1 MSASAEK
8 VDFLD
13 DDNEIP
19 GQRFC
24 LLSFLSPEN
33 VLERK
38 DLFFFT
44 KFMEN
49 YEIQWKTVNFEKYLA
64 ETIQSINTKLNAE
77 ADRLASA
84 DCSAASEICRQA
96 RLNVGE
102 YIENFQAYQQ
112 KNKKEL
118 TTTSIKEKY
127 DDFMYVHGKKV
138 EDEFFAKNG
147 FQTTVRGL
155 KVRGS
160 YSNDVEAK
168 ARAQKLQKAD
178 PLHNIYVAEV
188 GKWLAW
194 DPKPHEVPNQEYAN
208 EQLNSLMKA
217 YNENESAKSEAFKQ
231 HVPLKDAVEGS
242 RKKITNM
249 FEGESSVGGDMFS
262 TVGDLALQRKMENA
276 SKGGA

>member
-33 VLERK
+33 VLEKK
-38 DLFFFT
+38 DNFFFT

-49 YEIQWKTVNFEKYLA
+49 YEIQWKTTNFEKYLA
-64 ETIQSINTKLNAE
+64 ETIKSINDKLNAE
-77 ADRLASA
+77 ADRLAAA
-84 DCSAASEICRQA
+84 DCSGASEICRQA
-96 RLNVGE
+96 RLNIGE
-102 YIENFQAYQQ
+102 YIEDFQAYQQ
-112 KNKKEL
+112 KNKKEI
-118 TTTSIKEKY
+118 TTTVIKEKY
-127 DDFMYVHGKKV
+127 DDFIYVHGKKV
-138 EDEFFAKNG
+138 EDEFFAKNN

-160 YSNDVEAK
+160 YSSDGEAR

-194 DPKPHEVPNQEYAN
+194 DPKPHEIPNQEYAN

-217 YNENESAKSEAFKQ
+217 YNENEAAKSEAFKQ
-231 HVPLKDAVEGS
+231 NAPLKDAVEGS
-242 RKKITNM
+242 RKKITDM
-249 FEGESSVGGDMFS
+249 TGGAGGDMFG
-262 TVGDLALQRKMENA
+262 TFGYLALQRKMENA
-276 SKGGA
+276 GK